1 MTLGSEC
8 AVPPK
13 PSKIKHKRM
22 QSIPKCLPFTSHRN
36 SNGLKPLTENKLM
49 TTAAI
54 WPLFLTPA
62 ALLRLSPMS
71 VCSSSDIFWLFQV
84 HQELKGWMWVGL
96 CEKDL
101 VWQGFRG
108 QAVVCCV
115 LLCCRREHVRHW
127 CDLPQR
133 QLGLLHAQDPRKK
146 MKKASGNL
154 MNYEQ
159 QEQHCNKTDA
169 WATSRLGE
177 LGCNIFAQLSAG
189 WGRASFTATATLC

>member
-54 WPLFLTPA
+54 WLLFLTPA
-62 ALLRLSPMS
+62 ALLRLSPTS

-115 LLCCRREHVRHW
+115 LLCCGREHVRHW
-127 CDLPQR
+127 YDLPQR

-146 MKKASGNL
+146 MKKSIRKP
-154 MNYEQ
+154 
-159 QEQHCNKTDA
+159 H
-169 WATSRLGE
+169 E
-177 LGCNIFAQLSAG
+177 LQAA
-189 WGRASFTATATLC
+189 RAALQ